1 MKITF
6 RVDASVQIGSGH
18 VIRCL
23 TLAQA
28 LCDRN
33 AECTFICREL
43 NGNLISLIKE
53 RGFTVFTLP
62 NDEEGYT
69 CN

>member
-6 RVDASVQIGSGH
+6 RVDASVQIVSGY

-23 TLAQA
+23 TLAQE

-33 AECTFICREL
+33 AGCTFICRKL
-43 NGNLISLIKE
+43 DGNPNSLIKE

-69 CN
+69 